1 MGRDAWEER
10 NDWKV
15 CRRGVEKSPWVG
27 PQVQGAEAKDQVNE
41 EEGGYLKKKM
51 EDYIRVKLLERGW
64 MLEEVFC

>member
-15 CRRGVEKSPWVG
+15 CRRGIEKSPWVG
-27 PQVQGAEAKDQVNE
+27 PQVQGAGAKDQVNE

-51 EDYIRVKLLERGW
+51 EDYV
-64 MLEEVFC
+64 